1 MLHLQNVSPQAGWT
15 TSPLACTTFVL
26 YLYSSFFSAR
36 LWLIALQ
43 IATIAEDD
51 LLRGTGQLFFYKVPL
66 PIRSWHPHDPAL
78 PLNSSK
84 QGAISSFILLLQ
96 SSGFPASLQT
106 ELTWSQNK
114 SFQMADPSHNYLRE
128 WQVMQKKKRV
138 LQVYLIVNHNCK
150 KTQLS
155 IQREHTIPIM
165 LPHSYAKLCPH
176 SHWFNSMTSG
186 SASTSDSPGPT
197 AGSEP
202 SPVVSKAQVLALA
215 CYFFSHFLTTHGS
228 LF

>member
-1 MLHLQNVSPQAGWT
+1 MT
-15 TSPLACTTFVL
+15 
-26 YLYSSFFSAR
+26 Y
-36 LWLIALQ
+36 
-43 IATIAEDD
+43 
-51 LLRGTGQLFFYKVPL
+51 RGGQGSFFYKVPL

-78 PLNSSK
+78 PLKSSK